1 MNEVMRRHMFAQG
14 GFVRPMQEG
23 GMASMQLMPEQA
35 APPMMPD
42 PAAQMMPDPA
52 AQMMPEGMGMEQAAQ
67 GAAAQGVDPA
77 QLETMLGDYDQ
88 QMTRLGEAEDYE
100 SVINSIRGDEMPMAA
115 RYDELAGIVGQEDAT
130 ATPES
135 VLTLMQPVMQIAAV
149 DQGIGGLA
157 QDEMMAPVEGPMAE
171 GIMSTVNMGAAE
183 GPAPVNFR
191 YGGAVQHMNNGGP
204 VRYMAEGAAVPDNS
218 APRTLSDYYNE
229 ELGVMQ
235 GIIGGTEEKAQALAD
250 QKNMTQAQMLFDVAQ
265 GALAFASP
273 GDRQMSPAERLAQ
286 SFSPVLGSIGA
297 RAGELQKFEQDQGKE
312 GQALKLQALGS
323 AQNSMLQQ
331 QKDDAQSQQNQ
342 DSLAAAAIEG
352 ALGRGSRESMQAK
365 ELSFKQVEG
374 ELDRTYQERLA
385 TQAILA
391 RTALQNLVGAQ
402 GSDADAAKAQY
413 QRELTILQGNIAE
426 ASQAN
431 VFDFTTSERESSQV
445 FQGNMQGA
453 LFANGQTMLA
463 LESDY
468 SIKGM
473 KAKNRLTQEN
483 MRLAAEIDVSA
494 ATVNFGRTLEQLGVQ
509 NAYDLGKIDVNFQN
523 NIASMNVAHDMSKGL
538 ASYNAALQQKAQAN
552 QNAFNAGQSYL
563 DRALKENLQFSD
575 QDFRTAL
582 QASDQDFR
590 TDLQDDAQLF
600 NLTTAQKQQEI
611 DRINRAFDEKLA
623 TRSAEQKDKSL
634 TLKEREQILDE
645 TYKLGNLA
653 IDQAASKA
661 VSLGSKTTT
670 ATLNYLSDPT
680 RLADYEKGKLSQAE
694 NTVFEQLILDY
705 TSAKPVFDGQNYVPG
720 AVTQLA
726 PRIRQAMENREDNN
740 HGDVILSNYVRLD
753 PDKKEVLTLND
764 AKRILFNSD
773 GSVNKNSKGW
783 SLTRPNR
790 FDARLDYQEVVGA
803 SRLIPGLGKFF
814 SEGGAELVGGDS
826 SQEAKDIAQAA
837 TTLNALANDILL
849 YSTNQADGRVLKFV
863 QEEIAKEVS
872 NIRPGGMFLK
882 TDADS
887 FASFNTISDM
897 IAQQMQ
903 KGANIL
909 PEYNGTVGAYSA
921 SIIEQTRKDMD
932 TMKIYMNEVLLFK
945 EAFRNKP
952 KVITQSVSGQDQS
965 LGTTKTQINSFRS
978 AN

>member
-1 MNEVMRRHMFAQG
+1 
-14 GFVRPMQEG
+14 
-23 GMASMQLMPEQA
+23 
-35 APPMMPD
+35 
-42 PAAQMMPDPA
+42 
-52 AQMMPEGMGMEQAAQ
+52 
-67 GAAAQGVDPA
+67 
-77 QLETMLGDYDQ
+77 
-88 QMTRLGEAEDYE
+88 
-100 SVINSIRGDEMPMAA
+100 
-115 RYDELAGIVGQEDAT
+115 
-130 ATPES
+130 
-135 VLTLMQPVMQIAAV
+135 
-149 DQGIGGLA
+149 
-157 QDEMMAPVEGPMAE
+157 
-171 GIMSTVNMGAAE
+171 
-183 GPAPVNFR
+183 
-191 YGGAVQHMNNGGP
+191 
-204 VRYMAEGAAVPDNS
+204 
-218 APRTLSDYYNE
+218 
-229 ELGVMQ
+229 
-235 GIIGGTEEKAQALAD
+235 
-250 QKNMTQAQMLFDVAQ
+250 
-265 GALAFASP
+265 
-273 GDRQMSPAERLAQ
+273 
-286 SFSPVLGSIGA
+286 
-297 RAGELQKFEQDQGKE
+297 
-312 GQALKLQALGS
+312 
-323 AQNSMLQQ
+323 
-331 QKDDAQSQQNQ
+331 
-342 DSLAAAAIEG
+342 
-352 ALGRGSRESMQAK
+352 
-365 ELSFKQVEG
+365 
-374 ELDRTYQERLA
+374 
-385 TQAILA
+385 
-391 RTALQNLVGAQ
+391 
-402 GSDADAAKAQY
+402 
-413 QRELTILQGNIAE
+413 
-426 ASQAN
+426 
-431 VFDFTTSERESSQV
+431 
-445 FQGNMQGA
+445 
-453 LFANGQTMLA
+453 
-463 LESDY
+463 
-468 SIKGM
+468 
-473 KAKNRLTQEN
+473 
-483 MRLAAEIDVSA
+483 
-494 ATVNFGRTLEQLGVQ
+494 
-509 NAYDLGKIDVNFQN
+509 
-523 NIASMNVAHDMSKGL
+523 ASMNVAHDMSKGL

-965 LGTTKTQINSFRS
+965 LGTTKTQ
-978 AN
+978 